1 VPGRGVAGR
10 DRLTLQR
17 PTKRQPAGAPL
28 ITIYRHMLGRLTV
41 ATAAIMAVIVVEQ
54 ILEKSRNLYDLVM
67 AGALPLDRLLLIW
80 LHILPVIFYHASPEI
95 VSIAVAW
102 QYHHW
107 IENNEVLTLRNAGR
121 SCRQI
126 ACPGIIAAV
135 LAASFCALNSLCLLA
150 TSWGSLEDI
159 RFEAEANPSV
169 DALQPGYQQAI
180 IPGISVGFARRSLD
194 SSTLEDI
201 VVLDSRKEDAFIN
214 IWARRGSV
222 LRTDEDFL
230 LLFDSGAYI
239 VRTPT
244 ETKKVAFDT
253 FSLPVRVGVLGGTA
267 TRTRGFYEEPV
278 TRLLNPPS
286 DVSKDTLVL
295 AQWLTEGHRRI
306 INPLLCIG
314 DVILV
319 LGLLVPRRQGDFR
332 LKVLFVLAVA
342 SALATNTLP
351 DPIVSM
357 TMRKIDFLPFLYL
370 LPAVP
375 TIVGGLL
382 LVGSDL
388 RSPLFS
394 GWRRWRLN
402 RATGTR
408 TLVRDPA

>member
-1 VPGRGVAGR
+1 MSGRGDAGR
-10 DRLTLQR
+10 DRLTVQKADKT
-17 PTKRQPAGAPL
+17 PTSGALL

-41 ATAAIMAVIVVEQ
+41 ATAAIMSVIVVEQ
-54 ILEKSRNLYDLVM
+54 ILEKSRKLYDLVM

-102 QYHHW
+102 RYHQW
-107 IENNEVLTLRNAGR
+107 IENNEVLTLRSAGR

-135 LAASFCALNSLCLLA
+135 FAASFCALNSLCLLA
-150 TSWGSLEDI
+150 PSWGSLEDI
-159 RFEAEANPSV
+159 RLEGVANPSI
-169 DALQPGYQQAI
+169 DALEAGYQQEI
-180 IPGISVGFARRSLD
+180 IPGLSVGFARRSLD

-201 VVLDSRKEDAFIN
+201 VVLDSRKEHAFIN
-214 IWARRGSV
+214 IWARRGRL
-222 LRTDEDFL
+222 LRTDEGCL
-230 LLFDSGAYI
+230 LLFDNGAYV
-239 VRTPT
+239 VRTATGT
-244 ETKKVAFDT
+244 EKVEFDT
-253 FSLPVRVGVLGGTA
+253 FSLPVWIGMLGGKTA
-267 TRTRGFYEEPV
+267 RTRGFYEEPV

-286 DVSKDTLVL
+286 EIRNDTLVL

-306 INPLLCIG
+306 INPLLCVG
-314 DVILV
+314 NVILV

-332 LKVLFVLAVA
+332 LKILFVLAVA

-351 DPIVSM
+351 DPIVLM
-357 TMRKIDFLPFLYL
+357 TIRNIDFLPFLYL

-388 RSPLFS
+388 SSPMFS
-394 GWRRWRLN
+394 GWRRRRLN

-408 TLVRDPA
+408 TLVRGPA

>member
-1 VPGRGVAGR
+1 
-10 DRLTLQR
+10 
-17 PTKRQPAGAPL
+17 
-28 ITIYRHMLGRLTV
+28 MLGRLTV
-41 ATAAIMAVIVVEQ
+41 TTAAIMSVVVAEQ
-54 ILEKSRNLYDLVM
+54 ILEKSRKLYELVM
-67 AGALPLDRLLLIW
+67 AGALPFDRLLLIW

-107 IENNEVLTLRNAGR
+107 IENCEVLTLRNAGR

-150 TSWGSLEDI
+150 PSWGSLEDI
-159 RFEAEANPSV
+159 RLVAEANPSV
-169 DALQPGYQQAI
+169 DALQPGYQQEI
-180 IPGISVGFARRSLD
+180 IPGISLGFARRSLD

-239 VRTPT
+239 IRTATGT
-244 ETKKVAFDT
+244 EKVAFET
-253 FSLPVRVGVLGGTA
+253 FSLPVRVGMLGGKEA
-267 TRTRGFYEEPV
+267 RTRGFYEEPV

-286 DVSKDTLVL
+286 DVSNDTLVL

-306 INPLLCIG
+306 INPLLCVG
-314 DVILV
+314 NVILV

-332 LKVLFVLAVA
+332 IKILLVLAVA

-351 DPIVSM
+351 DPIVLM
-357 TMRKIDFLPFLYL
+357 TIRNIDFLPLLYL

-375 TIVGGLL
+375 TIVGGML

-388 RSPLFS
+388 RSPMFS
-394 GWRRWRLN
+394 GWRRRRLN

>member
-1 VPGRGVAGR
+1 
-10 DRLTLQR
+10 
-17 PTKRQPAGAPL
+17 
-28 ITIYRHMLGRLTV
+28 MLGRLTV

-54 ILEKSRNLYDLVM
+54 LLEKSRNLYELVM

-150 TSWGSLEDI
+150 PSWGSLEDI

-201 VVLDSRKEDAFIN
+201 VVLDSRKEDAVIS

-244 ETKKVAFDT
+244 GTKKVAFDT

-267 TRTRGFYEEPV
+267 ARTRGFYEEPV

-286 DVSKDTLVL
+286 DVSNDTLVL

-319 LGLLVPRRQGDFR
+319 LGLLVPLVPRRQGDFR
-332 LKVLFVLAVA
+332 LMVLFVLAVA

-357 TMRKIDFLPFLYL
+357 TIRKIDFLPFLYL

-402 RATGTR
+402 RAAGTR

>member
-1 VPGRGVAGR
+1 
-10 DRLTLQR
+10 
-17 PTKRQPAGAPL
+17 
-28 ITIYRHMLGRLTV
+28 MLGRLTV
-41 ATAAIMAVIVVEQ
+41 TTAAIMSVIVAEQ
-54 ILEKSRNLYDLVM
+54 ILEKSQKLYELVM
-67 AGALPLDRLLLIW
+67 AGALPFDRLLLIW

-107 IENNEVLTLRNAGR
+107 IENREVLTLRNAGR

-150 TSWGSLEDI
+150 PSWGSLQDI
-159 RFEAEANPSV
+159 RLEAEANPSV
-169 DALQPGYQQAI
+169 DALQPGYQQEI
-180 IPGISVGFARRSLD
+180 IPGISVGFTRRGLD
-194 SSTLEDI
+194 SRTLDDI
-201 VVLDSRKEDAFIN
+201 VVLDSRKEDAFIS
-214 IWARRGSV
+214 IWARRGSF
-222 LRTDEDFL
+222 LRTDEVFL

-239 VRTPT
+239 VRTATGT
-244 ETKKVAFDT
+244 EKVAFDT
-253 FSLPVRVGVLGGTA
+253 FSLPVRVGMLGGKA
-267 TRTRGFYEEPV
+267 ARTRGFYEEPV

-286 DVSKDTLVL
+286 DVSNDTLVL

-306 INPLLCIG
+306 INPLLCVG
-314 DVILV
+314 NVILV

-332 LKVLFVLAVA
+332 LRILLVLAVA

-351 DPIVSM
+351 DPIVLM
-357 TMRKIDFLPFLYL
+357 TMRNIDFLPFLYL

-388 RSPLFS
+388 RSPMFS
-394 GWRRWRLN
+394 GWRRQRLN

>member
-1 VPGRGVAGR
+1 
-10 DRLTLQR
+10 
-17 PTKRQPAGAPL
+17 
-28 ITIYRHMLGRLTV
+28 MLGRLTV
-41 ATAAIMAVIVVEQ
+41 TTAAIMSVIVAEQ
-54 ILEKSRNLYDLVM
+54 ILEKSQKLYELVM
-67 AGALPLDRLLLIW
+67 AGALPFDRLLFIW

-107 IENNEVLTLRNAGR
+107 IENREVLTLRNAGR

-150 TSWGSLEDI
+150 PSWGSLEDI
-159 RFEAEANPSV
+159 RLEAEANPSV
-169 DALQPGYQQAI
+169 DALQPGYQQEI
-180 IPGISVGFARRSLD
+180 IPGISVGFTRRGLD
-194 SSTLEDI
+194 SRTLEDI
-201 VVLDSRKEDAFIN
+201 VVLDSRKEDAFIS
-214 IWARRGSV
+214 IWARRGSF

-239 VRTPT
+239 VRTATGT
-244 ETKKVAFDT
+244 EKVAFDT
-253 FSLPVRVGVLGGTA
+253 FSLPVRVGMLGGKA
-267 TRTRGFYEEPV
+267 ARTRGFYEEPV

-286 DVSKDTLVL
+286 DVSNDTLVL

-306 INPLLCIG
+306 INPLLCVG
-314 DVILV
+314 NVILV

-332 LKVLFVLAVA
+332 LRILLVLAVA

-351 DPIVSM
+351 DPIVLM
-357 TMRKIDFLPFLYL
+357 TIRNIDFLPFLYL

-388 RSPLFS
+388 RSPMFS
-394 GWRRWRLN
+394 GWRRRRLN